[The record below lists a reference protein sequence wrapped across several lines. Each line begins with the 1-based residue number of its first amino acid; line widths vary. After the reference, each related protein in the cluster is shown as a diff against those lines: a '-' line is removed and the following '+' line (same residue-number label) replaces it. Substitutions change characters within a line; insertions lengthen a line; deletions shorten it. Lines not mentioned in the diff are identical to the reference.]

1 MLQITP
7 QMTLFLSINHADF
20 RKGIDA
26 LISLCQ
32 QQLNQDPFSG
42 TLFVFTN
49 RDRTAIKLLAYDGNG
64 FWLCQKRFSSGK
76 LKWWPSAVTGQSI
89 YHIDATKLAILISQ
103 GNPESIALGSSWK
116 RLKSQPKNCSS
127 SSDFYFI

>member
-26 LISLCQ
+26 LVSLCQ
-32 QQLNQDPFSG
+32 KQLNQDPFSG
-42 TLFVFTN
+42 ALFMFTN
-49 RDRTAIKLLAYDGNG
+49 RDRTSIKLLAYDGNG

-76 LKWWPSAVTGQSI
+76 LKWWPNASMGQSI
-89 YHIDATKLAILISQ
+89 YHIDAIKLAILISQ
-103 GNPESIALGSSWK
+103 GNPDPVLLGAPWK
-116 RLKSQPKNCSS
+116 RLPSQPE
-127 SSDFYFI
+127 

>member
-20 RKGIDA
+20 RKGIDGLIA
-26 LISLCQ
+26 LCR
-32 QQLNQDPFSG
+32 QQLHQDPFSG
-42 TLFVFTN
+42 ALFIFAN
-49 RDRTAIKLLAYDGNG
+49 RDRTGIKLLAYDGNG

-76 LKWWPSAVTGQSI
+76 LKWWPSASVGQSV

-103 GNPESIALGSSWK
+103 GNPENVLVGSAWK
-116 RLKSQPKNCSS
+116 RLPSQPAQ
-127 SSDFYFI
+127 

>member
-7 QMTLFLSINHADF
+7 QMKLFLSINPADF

-26 LISLCQ
+26 LVATCQ

-42 TLFVFTN
+42 ALFIFRN
-49 RDRTAIKLLAYDGNG
+49 RNLTSVKILAYDGNG
-64 FWLCQKRFSSGK
+64 FWLCQKRFSNGK
-76 LKWWPSAVTGQSI
+76 LKWWPSAPTGQSI

-103 GNPESIALGSSWK
+103 GNPEGVALGAAWK
-116 RLKSQPKNCSS
+116 RLPSQPEST
-127 SSDFYFI
+127 

>member
-20 RKGIDA
+20 RRGIDG
-26 LISLCQ
+26 LISLCR
-32 QQLNQDPFSG
+32 QQLHQDPFSG
-42 TLFVFTN
+42 ALFIFTN
-49 RDRTAIKLLAYDGNG
+49 KERTGIKLLVYDGNG

-76 LKWWPSAVTGQSI
+76 LKWWPTAKNGEST

-103 GNPESIALGSSWK
+103 GNPENVLVGSNWK
-116 RLKSQPKNCSS
+116 RLPSQPVEV
-127 SSDFYFI
+127 

>member
-7 QMTLFLSINHADF
+7 HMTLFLSINYADF
-20 RKGIDA
+20 RKGIDGLVA
-26 LISLCQ
+26 LCR

-42 TLFVFTN
+42 ALFLFANKN
-49 RDRTAIKLLAYDGNG
+49 RTGIKVLAYDGNG

-76 LKWWPSAVTGQSI
+76 LKWWPTSTQGEST

-103 GNPESIALGSSWK
+103 GNPDNVLVGTPWK
-116 RLKSQPKNCSS
+116 RLSSQPIQS
-127 SSDFYFI
+127 